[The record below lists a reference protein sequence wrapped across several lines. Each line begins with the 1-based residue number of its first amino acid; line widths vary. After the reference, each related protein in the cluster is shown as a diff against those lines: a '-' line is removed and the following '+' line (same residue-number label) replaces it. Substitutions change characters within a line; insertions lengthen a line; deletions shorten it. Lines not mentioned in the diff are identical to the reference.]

1 MMQKMQIL
9 HDIISF
15 QTSSFCFVLKNH
27 SSPHSTLPYPTVHK
41 SISGQV
47 ASETA

>member
-9 HDIISF
+9 YDIIGF
-15 QTSSFCFVLKNH
+15 QASSLCFVLKNH
-27 SSPHSTLPYPTVHK
+27 SSPRSTPPYSTVHK